1 MAVPVFRRLRWWIVA
16 LVMAGTILNFLTRN
30 SLAVAAPTL
39 KAELGIDEWHY
50 AWITGAF
57 QAGIMLQPAAGYILD
72 TIGLRA
78 GMALFAA
85 AWGLLAMAHGLAGGW
100 RGLFA
105 LRGLLGFAEGA
116 NHPGG
121 MKTVALWFPAKERGL
136 AAGTYNIG
144 ASLGAMLAPP
154 LVAGAILIWSWR
166 GAFLVCGALAL
177 LWALAWL
184 LFYEAPARHRRLSG
198 AERAE
203 IEAGQEAHLEEGE
216 RPSIPGLL
224 ARRNLW
230 GIALPRFLADP
241 AWGTLTFWMPLYLSE
256 ARGFDLRHIALF
268 AWMPFVAADAGCL
281 FGPAVSLWLQRRG
294 VGLIDARRFAFT
306 LGALLMTG
314 VMFAGWVA
322 SPYAAIALFCLAAF
336 AHQTLSISV
345 ITMASDLFRRS
356 EVATVAGLAGTMA
369 NFGVLL
375 FSLAIGGL
383 VARIGYEP
391 FFIALGLLDLL
402 AAAALWTIVRVPEP
416 A

>member
-1 MAVPVFRRLRWWIVA
+1 MSPGRIGRFRWWIIA
-16 LVMAGTILNFLTRN
+16 LVTVGTILNFLTRN

-39 KAELGIDEWHY
+39 KAELGLDEWHY
-50 AWITGAF
+50 SWITSAF
-57 QAGIMLQPAAGYILD
+57 QAGIMLQPVAGYILD

-85 AWGLLAMAHGLAGGW
+85 AWGLFAMAHGLAAGW
-100 RGLFA
+100 KGLFA

-144 ASLGAMLAPP
+144 ASIGSMLAPP
-154 LVAGAILIWSWR
+154 LVGGAILFWNWR
-166 GAFLVCGALAL
+166 GAFIVCGGLAL
-177 LWALAWL
+177 VWALAWWIL
-184 LFYEAPARHRRLSG
+184 YEHPARHRRLTAG
-198 AERAE
+198 EREMIA
-203 IEAGQEAHLEEGE
+203 AGQEAHLEEGA
-216 RPSIPGLL
+216 RPSILSLL
-224 ARRNLW
+224 TRRNVW

-241 AWGTLTFWMPLYLSE
+241 AWGTLTFWMPLYLSQV
-256 ARGFDLRHIALF
+256 RGFDLKHIALF
-268 AWMPFVAADAGCL
+268 AWMPFVAADLGCL

-294 VGLIDARRFAFT
+294 VGLVNARRFAFT
-306 LGALLMTG
+306 LGAFLMTG

-322 SPYAAIALFCLAAF
+322 SPYAALALFCLAAF

-391 FFIALGLLDLL
+391 FFIALGLLDLV
-402 AAAALWTIVRVPEP
+402 AAAVLWTVVRAPEP